1 MKSIINNYFNKTS
14 EALKILPDFSDEIEK
29 IVQAIEAC
37 QKYKKKI
44 LVAGNGGSSADSDH
58 FVGELTCTFND
69 RNRDAFSAIS
79 LSSLP
84 SAITAWANDFGFDTY
99 FKRQVIALGETGDI
113 LFLLSTGGGDEKS
126 NASMN
131 LVYAAEEAKKKNM
144 KVISFVGK
152 TGGILNKISDISILV
167 KSNETSVIQ
176 ECHMSMLHC
185 ICVCLDQLIKKN

>member
-1 MKSIINNYFNKTS
+1 
-14 EALKILPDFSDEIEK
+14 
-29 IVQAIEAC
+29 
-37 QKYKKKI
+37 
-44 LVAGNGGSSADSDH
+44 
-58 FVGELTCTFND
+58 
-69 RNRDAFSAIS
+69 
-79 LSSLP
+79 
-84 SAITAWANDFGFDTY
+84 
-99 FKRQVIALGETGDI
+99 
-113 LFLLSTGGGDEKS
+113 
-126 NASMN
+126 MN

>member
-1 MKSIINNYFNKTS
+1 MKKTIDNYFNKTS
-14 EALKILPDFSDEIEK
+14 QALKVLNDFSNEIEK
-29 IVQAIEAC
+29 IVQAIVNC
-37 QKYKKKI
+37 QKNKKKI

-69 RNRDAFSAIS
+69 KNREAFSAIS

-84 SAITAWANDFGFDTY
+84 SAVTAWANDFGFDSF
-99 FKRQVIALGETGDI
+99 FKRQVIALGEEGDI
-113 LFLLSTGGGDEKS
+113 LLLLSTGGGDEKS

-131 LVYAAEEAKKKNM
+131 LVYAAEEAKKRNM
-144 KVISFVGK
+144 KVVSFVGK

-167 KSNETSVIQ
+167 KCNETSIIQ

-185 ICVCLDQLIKKN
+185 ICVCLDQQIKKK